1 MLHVTVRGFLSQCIF
16 EMSWKK
22 IVKTMMYEKVTY
34 TALLS
39 CCCCFFAHFYELY
52 HYVTI
57 NLSMF
62 LLKVENK
69 SHFCFELLV
78 SQVNHLV
85 SSCCV

>member
-1 MLHVTVRGFLSQCIF
+1 MLIVEEIKVMVHVTVRGFLSIF
-16 EMSWKK
+16 
-22 IVKTMMYEKVTY
+22 Y
-34 TALLS
+34 TALLN
-39 CCCCFFAHFYELY
+39 CFAHFYELY